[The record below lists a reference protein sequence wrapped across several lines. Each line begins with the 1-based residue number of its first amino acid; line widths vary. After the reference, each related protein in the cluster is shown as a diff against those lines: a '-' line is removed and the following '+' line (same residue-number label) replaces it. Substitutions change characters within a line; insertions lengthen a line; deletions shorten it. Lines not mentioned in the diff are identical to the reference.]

1 MPATDPADPAEC
13 PLVRHMDRRALRR
26 GHHHRVHLM
35 RRPWSETL
43 LMPYSIRR
51 RSDGQYIIYR
61 TGTGD
66 VVGHSD
72 SRPKAEAFVRARY
85 AGEKP
90 VRKKR

>member
-1 MPATDPADPAEC
+1 
-13 PLVRHMDRRALRR
+13 
-26 GHHHRVHLM
+26 
-35 RRPWSETL
+35 
-43 LMPYSIRR
+43 MPYSIRR